1 MNEIITPHDI
11 GDCYYA
17 IVGQGDALVAKKS
30 TTGDSY
36 DTRDDVVESIE
47 IDKNG
52 TISYHLSSGMTVT
65 DEVLEKNTWFW
76 FRGRC

>member
-1 MNEIITPHDI
+1 MNEIITSHDI

-17 IVGQGDALVAKKS
+17 IAGQGDALVVKKA

-36 DTRDDVVESIE
+36 DTSDDVVESIE

-52 TISYHLSSGMTVT
+52 AISYHLSSGMTVT
-65 DEVLEKNTWFW
+65 DEVFEKNTWFW
-76 FRGRC
+76 SRRRC